1 MRLLHGCPWA
11 AIRAAPEATRR
22 WPFELSLEVTCG
34 DGVDSV
40 HFGEAFPSKPPLT
53 AQYVCYRPSIDRQR
67 ARQWRSL
74 RRVKGGVKL
83 YHGAGKD
90 ARQYVEAD
98 HQRADDYYL
107 AEGSGIAEVV
117 AIDADGDIV
126 DRMQLDGD
134 TYEAWV
140 EGVDVRT
147 GELKGNVRRGAEAEE
162 RPPLRFAEVIVNGP
176 KSWSIA
182 AALHEDV
189 AAACDRAQDEAVQQ
203 IGAYVAQQ
211 ASTRVGSRG
220 AQVQMP
226 AARVEMA
233 RIRHFTT
240 RAGDPHRHIHLQ
252 VNARILAADGKWRG
266 IDSVPLLRMQ
276 RAINGVGHR
285 AVAANPEFRAA
296 LSAHGYTLDESGEI
310 RELAQVVPAM
320 SKRSEQI
327 ARNLRRYEAQW
338 RAENPGGEPDR
349 KLLRAWVQRAW
360 EDGREKKKL
369 TVSDGSAWEDGWR
382 AELRDLGVDPAAEQ
396 ARSAVDHQAMA
407 VGSADRDRMARRV
420 QAVLGAGARGRSTWN
435 VFDIRGV
442 AEEVI
447 TAHDIA
453 GDRAAIDDLAEDLA
467 ERVHT
472 ASVNVLDAEREAPA
486 HVRQWTSHEV
496 IALDRELDERMA
508 LRSTQGHTPAPVEE
522 VAAAE
527 SALASKTPLDTG
539 QVEAVRAIA
548 GTGQLVIVEGA
559 AGAGKTTTL
568 AAAET
573 MLAAQ
578 GRRMVVVAP
587 TKKAAFVAAS
597 EIDSDTDTA
606 HALAF
611 QHGYRWDSE
620 GVWSRLHAGDVDA
633 STGREYRGPR
643 VSAVLSDRD
652 VVVIDEA
659 GMIDQQTARALLTIA
674 DEAGARVVFV
684 GDRRQLPAV
693 GIGGALDK
701 AARWA
706 PAQATIA
713 EVHRFRV
720 RPEQDGAALAPT
732 RDSEFAELSLRIRS
746 GVDPGAVFDELLARG
761 EIRLHRTEA
770 DAVAAIAYSVAER
783 QLAGVSQS
791 IAVPTNEAAAVINEV
806 ARERLV
812 SAGRVDDAVTVHG
825 SDGLR
830 VGVGDQV
837 MTRQNDP
844 GLGVANREVWTV
856 TQISADGGIALAPAS
871 RPPAGVP
878 ARTPSLPAEYVR
890 EHVHL
895 AYASTV
901 HGVQGETTDAS
912 EALAA
917 AASDAPSVYVALTR
931 GRYERTLHMVG
942 DTATAREEYVEIA
955 GRSRADLGLDQ
966 ARRAAQ
972 GEASQYRSTDVPDF
986 LRPTRPSLAERL
998 AKVQSGVSPA
1008 GIAAAAVGQLGHH
1021 QEDDDV
1027 DALVDDELSPDTD
1040 DETWHDRPDGPR
1052 YGPRL

>member
-1 MRLLHGCPWA
+1 M
-11 AIRAAPEATRR
+11 
-22 WPFELSLEVTCG
+22 
-34 DGVDSV
+34 
-40 HFGEAFPSKPPLT
+40 
-53 AQYVCYRPSIDRQR
+53 
-67 ARQWRSL
+67 
-74 RRVKGGVKL
+74 KGGVKL

-107 AEGSGIAEVV
+107 AEGTGIAEVV
-117 AIDADGDIV
+117 SVAADGQIV

-147 GELKGNVRRGAEAEE
+147 GELKGNVRRGEAAEE

-189 AAACDRAQDEAVQQ
+189 AAAYDRAQDEAVQQ

-211 ASTRVGSRG
+211 ASTRVGPRG

-226 AARVEMA
+226 AAEVQMA
-233 RIRHFTT
+233 KIRHFTT

-252 VNARILAADGKWRG
+252 VNARVLAADGKWRG

-285 AVAANPEFRAA
+285 AVAANPEFRSA
-296 LSAHGYTLDESGEI
+296 LSAHGYTLDEVGEI

-338 RAENPGGEPDR
+338 RTENPGSEPER

-369 TVSDGSAWEDGWR
+369 AAADGGTWEDGWR
-382 AELRDLGVDPAAEQ
+382 NELAELGVDAE
-396 ARSAVDHQAMA
+396 AERVRPAVDHQTMA
-407 VGSADRDRMARRV
+407 VGSADRDWLARRV
-420 QAVLGAGARGRSTWN
+420 LAVLGAGARGRSTWN
-435 VFDIRGV
+435 VYDIRGV

-447 TAHDIA
+447 TGLDIA
-453 GDRAAIDDLAEDLA
+453 GDRAAVDDLAEDVV
-467 ERVHT
+467 ERVET
-472 ASVNVLDAEREAPA
+472 VSVNVLDANREAPA
-486 HVRQWTSHEV
+486 HVRQWTSEEV

-508 LRSTQGHTPAPVEE
+508 LRSTQGHAPAPVEQ
-522 VAAAE
+522 VAAVE
-527 SALASKTPLDTG
+527 SALAGRAPLDAG
-539 QVEAVRAIA
+539 QVDAVRAIA

-568 AAAET
+568 AAVEA

-578 GRRMVVVAP
+578 GQRMVVVAP

-597 EIDSDTDTA
+597 EIDSDTNTA
-606 HALAF
+606 HALVF

-620 GVWSRLHAGDVDA
+620 GVWTRLHTGDVDPG
-633 STGREYRGPR
+633 TGHVYRGPR
-643 VSAVLSDRD
+643 SSAALTDRD
-652 VVVIDEA
+652 VLVIDEA
-659 GMIDQQTARALLTIA
+659 GMIDQQTARALLTVA
-674 DEAGARVVFV
+674 DEAGARLVFV

-693 GIGGALDK
+693 GIGGTLDK
-701 AARWA
+701 VARWA
-706 PAQATIA
+706 PAQATIS
-713 EVHRFRV
+713 EVHRFQLRTSD
-720 RPEQDGAALAPT
+720 EGAALT
-732 RDSEFAELSLRIRS
+732 TERDGEFADLSLRMRS

-761 EIRLHRTEA
+761 EIRVHRSEA
-770 DAVAAIAYSVAER
+770 DAVAAIAYGVAER
-783 QLAGVSQS
+783 QVAGVSQS
-791 IAVPTNEAAAVINEV
+791 VAVPTNEAAAVINEV
-806 ARERLV
+806 VRERLV
-812 SAGRVDDAVTVHG
+812 TAGHVDDTVIVHG

-837 MTRQNDP
+837 MTRDNHA
-844 GLGVANREVWTV
+844 GLAVANREIWTV
-856 TQISADGGIALAPAS
+856 TRVAKDGSVELAPAS
-871 RPPAGVP
+871 RPAAGVMV
-878 ARTPSLPAEYVR
+878 RTPSLPAEYVR
-890 EHVHL
+890 EHLHL

-901 HGVQGETTDAS
+901 HGVQGENTDVS
-912 EALAA
+912 ESLATD
-917 AASDAPSVYVALTR
+917 ASDAPSVYVALTR

-942 DTATAREEYVEIA
+942 DTDTARQQYIDIV
-955 GRSRADLGLDQ
+955 GRNRADLGLEQ
-966 ARRAAQ
+966 ARQAAQ
-972 GEASQYRSTDVPDF
+972 GEASQYSPAAVPDF
-986 LRPTRPSLAERL
+986 LRPSRPSLAERL
-998 AKVQSGVSPA
+998 AQVRAGVSPA
-1008 GIAAAAVGQLGHH
+1008 GVAAAAVEQLRHPPSDTD
-1021 QEDDDV
+1021 ED
-1027 DALVDDELSPDTD
+1027 LVDELSLDTD
-1040 DETWHDRPDGPR
+1040 EEALRQRPEGPTHG